1 MKFFIIYEQN
11 ALATMESDI
20 EGPYNSFQEANDRA
34 RHFDAS
40 YDVCVVTKIND
51 DWCRLEEMDE
61 EIFYKPLE
69 KDEEYWMPLAQAG
82 QI

>member
-11 ALATMESDI
+11 NLATMESDI
-20 EGPYNSFQEANDRA
+20 EGPYNSFQEANDRV
-34 RHFDAS
+34 RHFDVS

>member
-20 EGPYNSFQEANDRA
+20 EGPYSSFQEANDRA
-34 RHFDAS
+34 RRFDAS
-40 YDVCVVTKIND
+40 FDVCVVTKIND

-61 EIFYKPLE
+61 DIFYKPLE
-69 KDEEYWMPLAQAG
+69 KDEEYWMPLAQDG
-82 QI
+82 